1 MCALT
6 DSKITM
12 PILLF
17 PLIFL
22 LICGCGNSGPTTARA
37 PIIQTQQ
44 QIKEQRTS
52 PLTFVTG
59 VVSGV
64 KISIQY
70 GAPSVK
76 GRSIWG
82 DLVPYDEVWRTG
94 ANEATWIETERPMV
108 IAGKRIPAGRFGLFT
123 IPGASEWTVII
134 NTDWDQWGAYYYSAS
149 NDLLRTT
156 VPVLE
161 STEDHEVM
169 QFSIESAG
177 IVFRW
182 AGIEWTLPI
191 QSV

>member
-1 MCALT
+1 
-6 DSKITM
+6 M

-17 PLIFL
+17 SLIFL
-22 LICGCGNSGPTTARA
+22 FIYGCGNSGPTKARA

-64 KISIQY
+64 KVSIQY

-134 NTDWDQWGAYYYSAS
+134 NTDWDQWGAYYYTAS
-149 NDLLRTT
+149 NDMLRTT

-161 STEDHEVM
+161 STEEHEVM